1 MVITDDPKKTSLS
14 LTVAGL
20 VEKFVTIIPKRVA
33 LRGFVGEQIKATAK
47 IIPEEKYPFKIV
59 GVEAFQAKNIDYKLE
74 EAERSKGIEYV
85 LAIENLKKDKGRYYD
100 TIILKTDSKIKP
112 EIKIRVIGNILDKP
126 PEAKK

>member
-14 LTVAGL
+14 LTVAGF

-33 LRGFVGEQIKATAK
+33 LRGFVGEQIKATVK
-47 IIPEEKYPFKIV
+47 IMPEEKYPFKIV
-59 GVEAFQAKNIDYKLE
+59 GVETIQAKNIDYKLE
-74 EAERSKGIEYV
+74 EAKRSKGIEYV
-85 LAIENLKKDKGRYYD
+85 VAIENLKKDKGRYYD
-100 TIILKTDSKIKP
+100 TIILKTDSKIRP